1 MHFDNKEN
9 RMLNLFSLRFPLF
22 MRKLRI
28 IIILIACFSTAHC
41 QTFKGTVYDRST
53 DSTLSSA
60 IVYISGTSIGTYSDI
75 HGNFDLDI
83 SEYSSMPI
91 TISILGYYSVTLSE
105 HSSNKMYD
113 IYLSPKINE
122 LNEVV
127 IKGKKGKWE
136 TYLRIFKRE
145 FLGETENAM
154 ECNILNEKD
163 MRFSYNSSNFGYS
176 SDSSTLRAFS
186 LKPIII
192 HNNDLGYT
200 ITYYLDS
207 FKYCRIKGENKEI
220 TEASTIMGNYMF
232 KDDLLTIYDPEKSK
246 VIERRKSA
254 YLGSRM
260 HFFRLLYAGNLSQR
274 GRYNISLSD
283 NSLFSKVFSIGSK
296 MPVSSDS
303 LLIRKDRNSSYIRKE
318 RDLYVKFANKSSTI
332 IVKMDSAYFE
342 KDGYYD
348 PISIEFSGEM
358 SKQRIGDLLPFEYL
372 IN

>member
-1 MHFDNKEN
+1 MK
-9 RMLNLFSLRFPLF
+9 
-22 MRKLRI
+22 KITI
-28 IIILIACFSTAHC
+28 IIVLIGCFSTAHC
-41 QTFKGTVYDRST
+41 QTFKGTVYDRLT

-60 IVYISGTSIGTYSDI
+60 IVYISGTSVGTYSDI

-83 SEYSSMPI
+83 SKYSSMPI
-91 TISILGYYSVTLSE
+91 TISMLGYYSVTLSE

-136 TYLRIFKRE
+136 SYLRIFKRE

-163 MRFSYNSSNFGYS
+163 MRFSYNSSKFSYS

-186 LKPIII
+186 SKPISI
-192 HNNDLGYT
+192 HNNALGYT
-200 ITYYLDS
+200 ITYYLDK
-207 FKYCRIKGENKEI
+207 FKYSRIKGEKKEI
-220 TEASTIMGNYMF
+220 TEASTILGNYLF
-232 KDDLLTIYDPEKSK
+232 KDDLLTINEPERSK
-246 VIERRKSA
+246 VVERRKSA

-260 HFFRLLYAGNLSQR
+260 HFFRLLYGGNLSQK

-283 NSLFSKVFSIGSK
+283 KNLFSKVFSIGSK
-296 MPVSSDS
+296 TPISSDS
-303 LLIRKDRNSSYIRKE
+303 LVIRKDRISSYIRKE
-318 RDLYVKFANKSSTI
+318 GDLNVKFGEKHSII

-348 PISIEFSGEM
+348 PIGVEFSGEM